1 MPPKFSTRC
10 NYCLLCFHG
19 SQSQGT
25 HWHWYL
31 SPSKEDSKLTLQK
44 FVAMKHSYRW
54 MTLALQAQSSA
65 NNCPD
70 HSQAQLQKHLTQA
83 FHSLKILKGRIFT
96 SQEFTMRA
104 CMLRCVCLF
113 ATPWTVAHQAPL
125 SMEFSGKSTVVGHHF
140 LLQGI
145 FLTQGSNLPLL
156 HGKADSL
163 PLSQLRST
171 RVYHK
176 SF

>member
-1 MPPKFSTRC
+1 MNDP
-10 NYCLLCFHG
+10 G
-19 SQSQGT
+19 
-25 HWHWYL
+25 
-31 SPSKEDSKLTLQK
+31 SPSTG
-44 FVAMKHSYRW
+44 
-54 MTLALQAQSSA
+54 SA
-65 NNCPD
+65 SNCPD
-70 HSQAQLQKHLTQA
+70 HSQAQLQKHLIQA

-125 SMEFSGKSTVVGHHF
+125 FMEFPGKSTVVGHHF

-145 FLTQGSNLPLL
+145 FLTQGSNLRLL

-176 SF
+176 SSLRRSCWWQQITQLVAGVLMALEGCY